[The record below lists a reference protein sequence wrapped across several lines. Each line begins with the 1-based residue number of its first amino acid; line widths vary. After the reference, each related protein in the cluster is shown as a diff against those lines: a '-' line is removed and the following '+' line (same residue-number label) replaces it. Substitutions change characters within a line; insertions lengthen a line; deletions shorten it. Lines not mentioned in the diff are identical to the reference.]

1 MKAPSFILLW
11 APFAALFGFFLFQMF
26 WPDTP
31 PVRVES
37 KPVPTATSWRIWADD
52 GEELIKV
59 QDGPCAIYILR
70 ATYSPHVAMATGQGC
85 K

>member
-1 MKAPSFILLW
+1 MKLPSRILICV
-11 APFAALFGFFLFQMF
+11 PFVAILALVVMQIF

-31 PVRVES
+31 PVRSES

-70 ATYSPHVAMATGQGC
+70 APYSLHVAMATGQGC